1 MKITYAITVCNESRD
16 LYSLISFLKGVI
28 DDEDDINVLVDTAHS
43 TESVKSVIDYFKEDI
58 VTCERAF
65 DGNFADHRNYHIS
78 KCSGDYIFVL
88 DPDEMPQELMIKN
101 VKEIITSTEADFF
114 MVPRINIVLGATRKW
129 YEDHDFGDK
138 INELGWVNWPDYN
151 GRIFKNNGVIKYS
164 NALHEKIQ
172 GFKSMKVIVDNPRL
186 ALYHIK
192 SVDKDNNRWS
202 NGSYVS
208 PKNDNLYDKLM

>member
-16 LYSLISFLKGVI
+16 LYSLISFLKDVI
-28 DDEDDINVLVDTAHS
+28 DEEDDINVLIDTAHV
-43 TESVKSVIDYFKEDI
+43 TESVNSVIEHFKDNI

-65 DGNFADHRNYHIS
+65 DGDFKSHRNFHIENC
-78 KCSGDYIFVL
+78 KGDYIFII
-88 DPDEMPQELMIKN
+88 DPDEMPQELIIKKI
-101 VKEIITSTEADFF
+101 KEIITTTEADLL
-114 MVPRINIVLGATRKW
+114 MMPRINIVLGATRKW
-129 YEDHDFGDK
+129 YEDHEFGDK
-138 INELGWVNWPDYN
+138 INELGWVNWPDYT
-151 GRIFKNNGVIKYS
+151 GRVFKNNGVIKYG
-164 NALHEKIQ
+164 NTLHEKLEGYTNAKI
-172 GFKSMKVIVDNPRL
+172 ITANPSL